1 MKYRETVGMA
11 SVEYEGTPQEIHALL
26 LLIEEGSEK
35 TSKAIKNILKEDES
49 KAQEEVASCSD
60 INIQSGSTVIMGRF
74 EREVNRKLRTTCCVS
89 EAINE
94 SVVEGLKNIEKAS
107 LSGQTIV

>member
-35 TSKAIKNILKEDES
+35 TSKAIKNILKEGES
-49 KAQEEVASCSD
+49 KAREEV
-60 INIQSGSTVIMGRF
+60 SGSGMTKVSGVIMGKF

-94 SVVEGLKNIEKAS
+94 SVAEALKSIEKAL

>member
-35 TSKAIKNILKEDES
+35 TSKAIKNMLKEDES
-49 KAQEEVASCSD
+49 KAQEEIASCGD
-60 INIQSGSTVIMGRF
+60 VNIQGGSTAITEKF
-74 EREVNRKLRTTCCVS
+74 EREVNRKLRTNYRADS
-89 EAINE
+89 AR
-94 SVVEGLKNIEKAS
+94 K
-107 LSGQTIV
+107 

>member
-11 SVEYEGTPQEIHALL
+11 SVECEGTPQEIHALL

-35 TSKAIKNILKEDES
+35 TSKAIKNILKEGES
-49 KAQEEVASCSD
+49 KARDEV
-60 INIQSGSTVIMGRF
+60 SGS
-74 EREVNRKLRTTCCVS
+74 
-89 EAINE
+89 AINE
-94 SVVEGLKNIEKAS
+94 SVVEGLKNIEKAL